1 MSGRAFLHPDLR
13 GGCSAQASRLSSAMR
28 PRMHRPCIVRVP
40 MSCPTMRDP
49 CHQAA
54 AEALLRLQSD
64 VQRARRQCAAPAA
77 PPLPLGQRCALRA
90 RLAVGRS
97 RERMREAETE
107 GKIKGAAR
115 SGLRSQSARGFGAAP
130 RFQRWVLCRHTTPLG
145 ADACRVPCSIDCAA
159 FLWRLS
165 HGFA

>member
-1 MSGRAFLHPDLR
+1 MSGRAFLRRDQR
-13 GGCSAQASRLSSAMR
+13 GCCSALASRLWPAMR
-28 PRMHRPCIVRVP
+28 PRMLRSGIARVP
-40 MSCPTMRDP
+40 MPYPTVRDP
-49 CHQAA
+49 CRQAA
-54 AEALLRLQSD
+54 AEALLRLRSD
-64 VQRARRQCAAPAA
+64 VQRARCQRAARAA
-77 PPLPLGQRCALRA
+77 PPLPLGQHCAPSV
-90 RLAVGRS
+90 RLAAGRS
-97 RERMREAETE
+97 RERMREAKTE